1 MLNRIFKKNISIS
14 FLEQLSQSLGNFI
27 FFILSGRIAGPEQFG
42 LFGFLLVG
50 TQLILSISVQ
60 WILLP
65 ITSRSINFSNRQI
78 INQFIRKTL
87 FLFLFSP
94 FFIWFYSKLL
104 SDINFDLNQYFLV
117 YILSI
122 AMVLAEISRYFL
134 IRLRFI
140 KILLISNFSKWLF
153 SYILIINYLEN
164 SQPKYLTLLNIFVF
178 TLIFGLLIQGI
189 LYLKYRK
196 KIPNNQQ
203 KEERLKVRE
212 DISFLGLGAANVF
225 YTLTTTILFNRI
237 NILAFGAFQAFRS
250 IINFYPFILQ
260 FLETH
265 YSAILVNKSKTDF
278 IRKYWLKIYLIL
290 TFIISIILFL
300 KSKIIVEIFYGAN
313 YLGYRNILFL
323 QFLIVSIQSI
333 SRLIT
338 VELRLKSKNIAFA
351 KSSLILITFSSVLW
365 LIYFYNQS
373 LLNYLNLIIFILI
386 TALTQLIN
394 YFLYTNYIKN

>member
-1 MLNRIFKKNISIS
+1 M
-14 FLEQLSQSLGNFI
+14 
-27 FFILSGRIAGPEQFG
+27 
-42 LFGFLLVG
+42 
-50 TQLILSISVQ
+50 
-60 WILLP
+60 
-65 ITSRSINFSNRQI
+65 
-78 INQFIRKTL
+78 
-87 FLFLFSP
+87 
-94 FFIWFYSKLL
+94 
-104 SDINFDLNQYFLV
+104 
-117 YILSI
+117 
-122 AMVLAEISRYFL
+122 
-134 IRLRFI
+134 
-140 KILLISNFSKWLF
+140 
-153 SYILIINYLEN
+153 
-164 SQPKYLTLLNIFVF
+164 
-178 TLIFGLLIQGI
+178 
-189 LYLKYRK
+189 
-196 KIPNNQQ
+196 
-203 KEERLKVRE
+203 
-212 DISFLGLGAANVF
+212 SFLGLGAANVF

-300 KSKIIVEIFYGAN
+300 KSKIIVEIFYGEN

-394 YFLYTNYIKN
+394 YFLYTKYIKN